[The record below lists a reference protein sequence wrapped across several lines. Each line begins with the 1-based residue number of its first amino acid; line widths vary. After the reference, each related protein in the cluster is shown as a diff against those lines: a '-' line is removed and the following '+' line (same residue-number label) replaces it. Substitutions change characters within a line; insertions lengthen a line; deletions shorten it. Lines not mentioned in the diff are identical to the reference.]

1 MEKFRPHDKVK
12 TIRDGKLEKGIIVKV
27 FDEPQVAIVTFQNDC
42 IAKVPFS
49 QLIIDRDDAEAE
61 TKHSGICKRIDRE
74 DFEHQLA
81 ILTALENLDIRGEG
95 QILLAIVSKI
105 LSRKLIDK
113 VFDDKSNVVV
123 NRETLLNAI
132 SDVTNPVNAIGT
144 SDSDEFGAMSVA
156 LCMAVATVFF
166 GLFDHYFRDDSENA

>member
-12 TIRDGKLEKGIIVKV
+12 TIRDGKLEKGRIVNV
-27 FDEPQVAIVTFQNDC
+27 FDELQVAIVTLENDYV
-42 IAKVPFS
+42 AKVPFS
-49 QLIIDRDDAEAE
+49 QLMIDRDDAEAE
-61 TKHSGICKRIDRE
+61 TKHPGICKRIDRE

-81 ILTALENLDIRGEG
+81 ILTAPENLDMRGVG
-95 QILLAIVSKI
+95 QILLAIASKI

-132 SDVTNPVNAIGT
+132 SDVTNPVNVIRK
-144 SDSDEFGAMSVA
+144 SDSDELRAMSVA
-156 LCMAVATVFF
+156 LCMAVATIFF
-166 GLFDHYFRDDSENA
+166 GLFDHYFRDDSKNA